1 MSVAPNNQ
9 SMVAN
14 LVHQGHTWRDSA
26 KRTVH
31 MDAINRS
38 EASETIAVSIY
49 HVNRGL
55 KLRYHR
61 DGHYQ
66 VRA

>member
-1 MSVAPNNQ
+1 MFKWPLGGDTIFNFG
-9 SMVAN
+9 M
-14 LVHQGHTWRDSA
+14 GHTWRDSA
-26 KRTVH
+26 RRTVH